1 MTLSREAWSKV
12 TDLNHPEGFTLGPVN
27 AATWLRDPRHMGFML
42 ARYKFAAKMMRRCT
56 SILEVGCGE
65 GLGTLMLIRDTAA
78 KVLGIDFDEAQIAYA
93 RQHLEP
99 HGEGRLSFLCGDATE
114 PGRIAGAFD
123 GLLCLDVIEHVDP
136 KEERHFLETC
146 VLNLQ
151 PGAVAIFGTPNI
163 ASDAFASPP
172 SRAGHI
178 NLFSPERFAATLEEH
193 FYRVFPFSMNDE
205 MVHTGYAK
213 MAHYLLALCV
223 RRGDEGRTA
232 SE

>member
-1 MTLSREAWSKV
+1 MTRSREAWNKV
-12 TDLNHPEGFTLGPVN
+12 TDLNHPEGFSLGPVN

-56 SILEVGCGE
+56 SIIEVGCGE
-65 GLGTLMLIRDTAA
+65 GLGTLMLIRDTDAR
-78 KVLGIDFDEAQIAYA
+78 VLGVDFDEAQIAYA

-114 PGRIAGAFD
+114 PGRITGTFD

-136 KEERHFLETC
+136 KEERRFLQTC

-193 FYRVFPFSMNDE
+193 FHRVFPFSMNDE

-213 MAHYLLALCV
+213 MAHYLLALCI
-223 RRGDEGRTA
+223 RRGDEGP
-232 SE
+232 SSS

>member
-1 MTLSREAWSKV
+1 MSLSRDAWKNV
-12 TDLNHPEGFTLGPVN
+12 TDLNHPEGFLLGPVN

-42 ARYKFAAKMMRRCT
+42 ARYKFAAKMLRQ
-56 SILEVGCGE
+56 SSAILEVGCGE
-65 GLGTLMLIRDTAA
+65 GLGAFMLVRDTPAR
-78 KVLGIDFDEAQIAYA
+78 VLGVDFDAAQIDYA
-93 RQHLEP
+93 RQHLVP
-99 HGEGRLSFLCGDATE
+99 HGQGRLSFLCGDAAE
-114 PGRIAGAFD
+114 QAQAAGPFD
-123 GLLCLDVIEHVDP
+123 GLLCLDVIEHVEP
-136 KEERHFLETC
+136 KDERRFLENC
-146 VLNLQ
+146 VAHLQ

-178 NLFSPERFAATLEEH
+178 NLFTPERFTATLEEH
-193 FYRVFPFSMNDE
+193 FFRVFPFSMNDE

>member
-42 ARYKFAAKMMRRCT
+42 ARYKFATKMMRRCT

-223 RRGDEGRTA
+223 RRGDEGP
-232 SE
+232 SGS

>member
-1 MTLSREAWSKV
+1 MSLARETWNKV

-42 ARYKFAAKMMRRCT
+42 ARYKFAAKMMRRCA

-65 GLGTLMLIRDTAA
+65 GLGAFMLVRDTPAR
-78 KVLGIDFDEAQIAYA
+78 VLGVDFDEAQIAYA
-93 RQHLEP
+93 QAHLAP
-99 HGEGRLSFLCGDATE
+99 HGQGRLAFRCGDAAIE
-114 PGRIAGAFD
+114 AQAAGPFD
-123 GLLCLDVIEHVDP
+123 GLLCLDVIEHVEP
-136 KEERHFLETC
+136 SEERRFLENCTAR
-146 VLNLQ
+146 LQ
-151 PGAVAIFGTPNI
+151 PGAVAVFGTPNI

-178 NLFSPERFAATLEEH
+178 NLFTPERFVATLEEH
-193 FYRVFPFSMNDE
+193 FHLVFPFSMNDE

-223 RRGDEGRTA
+223 RRGDEGRPA
-232 SE
+232 SG

>member
-213 MAHYLLALCV
+213 MAHSLLALCV
-223 RRGDEGRTA
+223 RRGDEGP
-232 SE
+232 SGS

>member
-1 MTLSREAWSKV
+1 MPMSLSRETWNKV
-12 TDLNHPEGFTLGPVN
+12 TELNRPEGFTLGPVN
-27 AATWLRDPRHMGFML
+27 TSTWLRDPRHMGFML

-65 GLGTLMLIRDTAA
+65 GLGALMLVRDTPAR
-78 KVLGIDFDEAQIAYA
+78 VVGIDFDEAQIQYA
-93 RQHLEP
+93 RHEVEP
-99 HGEGRLSFLCGDATE
+99 HGEGRLSFICGDASSQTE
-114 PGRIAGAFD
+114 TAGPFD
-123 GLLCLDVIEHVDP
+123 GLLCLDVIEHVEP
-136 KEERHFLETC
+136 KEEGAFLAHCTKD
-146 VLNLQ
+146 LK

-178 NLFSPERFAATLEEH
+178 NLFDPDRFAETLERH
-193 FYRVFPFSMNDE
+193 FSHVFPFSMNDE

-223 RRGDEGRTA
+223 RQ
-232 SE
+232 